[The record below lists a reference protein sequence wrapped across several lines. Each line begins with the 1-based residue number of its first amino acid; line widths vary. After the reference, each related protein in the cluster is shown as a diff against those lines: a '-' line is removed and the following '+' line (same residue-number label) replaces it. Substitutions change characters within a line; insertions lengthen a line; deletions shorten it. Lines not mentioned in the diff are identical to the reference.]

1 MNRITTTIAALL
13 LTVGLTAL
21 ATACADDDDKQNDPS
36 AQTSE
41 LTDAE
46 KKAAQ
51 TQQTPSPV
59 DPSTSVAEHTSL
71 VKSCDT
77 CGPLPDPWAKGPL
90 PDPWAQG
97 GSSSSGTST
106 STGTGGTDTGG
117 HK

>member
-1 MNRITTTIAALL
+1 MNRITTSIALL
-13 LTVGLTAL
+13 LIVGVGAL
-21 ATACADDDDKQNDPS
+21 ATACADDDDKQNDPT

-51 TQQTPSPV
+51 TSQSPTPV
-59 DPSTSVAEHTSL
+59 DPSTSVAEHTSI

-90 PDPWAQG
+90 PDPWTQG
-97 GSSSSGTST
+97 ASSSSGTST
-106 STGTGGTDTGG
+106 SAGTSTDTGG